1 MLLSVISRKRKMK
14 RILWMAGVVLCFFLP
29 EILLAA
35 GPEGNLYPT
44 PTRLFHIARSVNR
57 NLVCYDVRLSDGR
70 LDTKEPMEVYWMNRE
85 EHEGQRGGLS
95 FIQRKLAYGY
105 DVVDKGDDSSV
116 VTLTAYPARQL
127 EIVRDGERYVCR
139 TIIGGQ
145 PAVLQWLYVKASDWN
160 PLAVEYVELHGQVIA
175 TGEEAVE
182 RVKR

>member
-29 EILLAA
+29 EFLLAA
-35 GPEGNLYPT
+35 EPEGNLYPT

-145 PAVLQWLYVKASDWN
+145 QSILRWLYVKASDWN
-160 PLAVEYVELHGQVIA
+160 PLAVEYVELHGQVVA

-182 RVKR
+182 RLKR

>member
-1 MLLSVISRKRKMK
+1 MKHYLSYLWTALCLL
-14 RILWMAGVVLCFFLP
+14 LLP
-29 EILLAA
+29 GLLPAA
-35 GPEGNLYPT
+35 EPEGNLYPT

-57 NLVCYDVRLSDGR
+57 NLVCYDARLSDGR
-70 LDTKEPMEVYWMNRE
+70 LDTSEPMAVYWMNRE

-105 DVVDKGDDSSV
+105 EVVVEGDDSSV
-116 VTLTAYPARQL
+116 ITLTAYPARQL

-145 PAVLQWLYVKASDWN
+145 LSVLQWLYVKASDWN
-160 PLAVEYVELHGQVIA
+160 PLGVEYVELHGRSVA
-175 TGEEAVE
+175 TGEETVE